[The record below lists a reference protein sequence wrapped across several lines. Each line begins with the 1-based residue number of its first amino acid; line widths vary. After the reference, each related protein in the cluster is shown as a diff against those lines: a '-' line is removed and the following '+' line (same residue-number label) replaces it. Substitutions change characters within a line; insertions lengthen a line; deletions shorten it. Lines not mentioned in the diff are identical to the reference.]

1 MFKALG
7 ALLALYVA
15 HALTTGGV
23 YAKAGAWGRR
33 YSRTLDPLRYWSAVG
48 SYSVLVL
55 ALFLAF

>member
-15 HALTTGGV
+15 YALRTGDV
-23 YAKAGAWGRR
+23 YAKAGVGGRR
-33 YSRTLDPLRYWSAVG
+33 YRRNLDPLRYWSAVG

-55 ALFLAF
+55 ALFLVF